1 MVAGFRTTLSP
12 LTSWFR
18 IPLMARCTR
27 YNIIWQ
33 SFSGACNKSVVKH
46 HNPNP
51 NPNRNKFDNV
61 NIFYDL
67 LLRRNMSTLF
77 YRRFILSDTLTSFWL
92 VNNPIIVKQRILGFW
107 ATMKSIYFLSLGIK
121 CSYTTELFQII
132 AKKACYL
139 QKCIKNT
146 ISVIPLLP
154 RFNKLIEA

>member
-92 VNNPIIVKQRILGFW
+92 VNNPIIVKQRILGFLSYHEINLLFVIGNK
-107 ATMKSIYFLSLGIK
+107 MFLHHRVVPNNSQE
-121 CSYTTELFQII
+121 S
-132 AKKACYL
+132 
-139 QKCIKNT
+139 
-146 ISVIPLLP
+146 LLP
-154 RFNKLIEA
+154 PKMH